1 MAEIAST
8 RHTTRGK
15 PDHSTGGLS
24 SLSSSIGKHVRSR
37 KRHYSWTK
45 NSPDTRTKIIEG
57 RIQSKGGDENEASE
71 HIPKNR
77 KMETWK
83 TRGDITGKC
92 TTLIVCDESSEQQQ
106 QPLLSMI
113 QIPEKYTPK
122 VTTPDKPVEKQPPFP
137 MTGETL
143 DTTNEPN
150 HRSSESQRT
159 VSEEPKRTTNAES
172 SDNGAGPTPA

>member
-1 MAEIAST
+1 
-8 RHTTRGK
+8 
-15 PDHSTGGLS
+15 
-24 SLSSSIGKHVRSR
+24 
-37 KRHYSWTK
+37 
-45 NSPDTRTKIIEG
+45 
-57 RIQSKGGDENEASE
+57 
-71 HIPKNR
+71 
-77 KMETWK
+77 
-83 TRGDITGKC
+83 
-92 TTLIVCDESSEQQQ
+92 VCDESSEQQQ

-172 SDNGAGPTPA
+172 SDNGAGPTPAREFRPRTDDHALAKSHADSTQSNRPAATALKINPWPK